1 MEKVMKN
8 AILIFVSSL
17 VLYVSMACSA
27 GGSAGGFNST
37 GGLTSNAGTTG
48 SISGGGSGGVG
59 GLSVL
64 NPVPSADAAISG
76 SRLKARFRISS
87 DGSKEYLPGEW
98 YDSVRQENCSI
109 VNDKNGI
116 QRCLP
121 IGDAMGSPPT
131 AYYSDSSC
139 TLGVAVTNC
148 YQNKKYIATIGYTTI
163 CLSNY
168 GNTWQIYEIG
178 EQITVYEI
186 YQKSGTSCIQTQL
199 PAGYYIYSI
208 GAEIDPS
215 EFVSFSEGH
224 E

>member
-121 IGDAMGSPPT
+121 IGDAMGSPT
-131 AYYSDSSC
+131 TTYYSDSSC
-139 TLGVAVTNC
+139 LYAAVISTANC
-148 YQNKKYIATIGYTTI
+148 PRKYVV
-163 CLSNY
+163 LY
-168 GNTWQIYEIG
+168 GSVVGSCSASMSYQIYQIG
-178 EQITVYEI
+178 TQITGYI
-186 YQKSGTSCIQTQL
+186 YQKSGNSCIQTQI
-199 PAGYYIYSI
+199 PTDYSYFFLF
-208 GAEIDPS
+208 GWDRD
-215 EFVSFSEGH
+215 
-224 E
+224 